1 MTHLPDIS
9 ASVIPHK
16 AQRYDTA
23 GDYDQFDKGWWVNI
37 SELPDWR
44 FEFVILIHELV
55 EMALTKHRSID
66 WDIITKFDMNSN
78 NNDPGSLS
86 NAPYHKEHV
95 FAEKIERL
103 VAEELGIDFGEYN
116 KILDSLEQ

>member
-9 ASVIPHK
+9 VSVTPHR

-23 GDYDQFDKGWWVNI
+23 GDYDQFGKGWWVNI

-44 FEFVILIHELV
+44 FEFAILIHELV
-55 EMALTKHRSID
+55 EMALTKHRGIS
-66 WDIITKFDMNSN
+66 WDTITKFDMDSGDT
-78 NNDPGSLS
+78 DPGSLPE
-86 NAPYHKEHV
+86 APYHKEHV

-103 VAEELGIDFGEYN
+103 VAEELGVDLGEYN
-116 KILDSLEQ
+116 RILDSLE